1 MFLITFGVKM
11 SKKDYFE
18 FVTSSRKI
26 TSQSIIGMLLSILSV
41 YTCVYFIVTA
51 SSGTPVALAH
61 RLMFVSLVVM
71 MIYLSK
77 PTGRKSWNDKFTLGA
92 IWDFFCTVC
101 AIACVIYY
109 LSDLEG
115 WQLRMFMPNMLD
127 TIFGTIL
134 VFLILE
140 ATRRAVGLTM
150 LFVVIFFLL
159 LTVFTNYFPGFLR
172 GAPTSWRRLVDILV
186 SEQGLFSEP
195 IQTMASYIILFLLFG
210 TILEE
215 SGAGKYFIDIAYSVG
230 GRFTAGPAKTAVIAS
245 ALFGSISGS
254 SVSNVVSTGCFT
266 IPLMKATGISP
277 EEAGATEAV
286 ASTGGNYMPPIMG
299 AVAFV
304 MAQYLRVPYITI
316 VGHAII
322 PALLY
327 YMALLLYVHFSGKK
341 RGMVPLKPENL
352 PSAKKSIIEGGHL
365 ILSLVCL
372 VVFLIFGYTTTMGA
386 FWGVLVLFLLTFV
399 RKGTRLKP
407 IQMVRAFEKTA
418 KMVLSVGS
426 ACAAAGIIIG
436 CMYASGL
443 SLSLSNIIIDLA
455 HNNVLVVLILT
466 AVFSLILGC
475 GMPSVGVYL
484 ILVMT
489 IIPALTQMGITPMA
503 AHFFA
508 FYFAVV
514 SNITPPVCVAAFAGA
529 AIAGASPMKTGFKAF
544 VIGSAAYIIP
554 FLFVYHPATLGIGT
568 PGEIAI
574 ACIDGTIAIFGLA
587 ACIVGFVI
595 FRLNIIERLIGLAIC
610 LLVTAPHMATNIT
623 AYTLLVIM
631 IAVQF
636 VKYKK
641 NQTPKVGE
649 VLA

>member
-1 MFLITFGVKM
+1 M
-11 SKKDYFE
+11 SKKNYLE
-18 FVTSSRKI
+18 YVLSTNKI
-26 TSQSIIGMLLSILSV
+26 TSQAIIGVMLSV
-41 YTCVYFIVTA
+41 LSVFACVYFIVTA
-51 SSGTPVALAH
+51 QAGTPVAIAH
-61 RLMFVSLVVM
+61 RLMFVALVIM
-71 MIYLSK
+71 MIYLSR
-77 PTGRKSWNDKFTLGA
+77 PTGRKAWNDKFSFGV
-92 IWDFFCTVC
+92 IWDLFCTALAV
-101 AIACVIYY
+101 ACVIYY

-115 WQLRMFMPNMLD
+115 WQLRMFNPSVTD

-140 ATRRAVGLTM
+140 ATRRTVGLTM

-172 GAPTSWRRLVDILV
+172 GAPTSWKRLVDILV
-186 SEQGLFSEP
+186 SEQGIFSEP

-215 SGAGKYFIDIAYSVG
+215 SGAGKYFIDIAYSIG

-316 VGHAII
+316 VAHAVI

-327 YMALLLYVHFSGKK
+327 YFALLLYVHFSGKK

-352 PSAKKSIIEGGHL
+352 PSARKSILEGGHL
-365 ILSLVCL
+365 ILALVCL
-372 VVFLIFGYTTTMGA
+372 VVFLVFGYTTTMGA
-386 FWGVLVLFLLTFV
+386 FWGVLVLFALTFV

-407 IQMVRAFEKTA
+407 FKMVRAFEKTA
-418 KMVLSVGS
+418 KMTLSVGS

-443 SLSLSNIIIDLA
+443 SLSLSNIIIGIA
-455 HNNVLVVLILT
+455 HNNVLAVLILT
-466 AVFSLILGC
+466 AIFSLILGC

-484 ILVMT
+484 ILVTT
-489 IIPALTQMGITPMA
+489 IIPALTQMGVSPMA

-595 FRLNIIERLIGLAIC
+595 FRLNILERLIGLAIC

>member
-1 MFLITFGVKM
+1 MTAMIIETEKNKWEVICGLEIHCQIVSNSKMFSGASTEYGTEPNHNVSFIDAGMPGMLPTLNEECVRQAIKTGLGLNAKINKY
-11 SKKDYFE
+11 SE
-18 FVTSSRKI
+18 FSRKNYFYADLPQGYQI
-26 TSQSIIGMLLSILSV
+26 TQFQYPLVGEGSLEVETEDGSRRTIGIERIHIEQDAGKSIHDLDPSMTFVDLNRAGVGLME
-41 YTCVYFIVTA
+41 IVT
-51 SSGTPVALAH
+51 
-61 RLMFVSLVVM
+61 
-71 MIYLSK
+71 K
-77 PTGRKSWNDKFTLGA
+77 P
-92 IWDFFCTVC
+92 DF
-101 AIACVIYY
+101 
-109 LSDLEG
+109 
-115 WQLRMFMPNMLD
+115 R
-127 TIFGTIL
+127 
-134 VFLILE
+134 
-140 ATRRAVGLTM
+140 
-150 LFVVIFFLL
+150 
-159 LTVFTNYFPGFLR
+159 
-172 GAPTSWRRLVDILV
+172 
-186 SEQGLFSEP
+186 
-195 IQTMASYIILFLLFG
+195 
-210 TILEE
+210 
-215 SGAGKYFIDIAYSVG
+215 
-230 GRFTAGPAKTAVIAS
+230 
-245 ALFGSISGS
+245 
-254 SVSNVVSTGCFT
+254 
-266 IPLMKATGISP
+266 SP

-352 PSAKKSIIEGGHL
+352 PSSKKSIIEGGHL

-386 FWGVLVLFLLTFV
+386 FWGVLVLFFLTFV

-443 SLSLSNIIIDLA
+443 SLSLSNIIIDIA

-568 PGEIAI
+568 PGEIVI
-574 ACIDGTIAIFGLA
+574 ACIDGVIAIFGLA

-595 FRLNIIERLIGLAIC
+595 SRLNIIERLIGLAIC

-623 AYTLLVIM
+623 AYTLLAIM
-631 IAVQF
+631 VVVQF
-636 VKYKK
+636 VKYKR
-641 NQTPKVGE
+641 NQIPKVGE
-649 VLA
+649 ALA

>member
-1 MFLITFGVKM
+1 M
-11 SKKDYFE
+11 SKKNYLE
-18 FVTSSRKI
+18 YVLSTNKI
-26 TSQSIIGMLLSILSV
+26 TSQAIIGVMLSV
-41 YTCVYFIVTA
+41 LSVFACVYFIVTA
-51 SSGTPVALAH
+51 QAGTPVAIAH
-61 RLMFVSLVVM
+61 RLMFVAFVIM
-71 MIYLSK
+71 MIYLSR
-77 PTGRKSWNDKFTLGA
+77 PTGRKAWNDKFSFGV
-92 IWDFFCTVC
+92 IWDLFCTIC
-101 AIACVIYY
+101 AVACVIYY

-115 WQLRMFMPNMLD
+115 WQLRMFNPSVTD

-140 ATRRAVGLTM
+140 ATRRTVGLTM

-172 GAPTSWRRLVDILV
+172 GAPTSWKRLVDILV
-186 SEQGLFSEP
+186 SEQGIFSEP

-215 SGAGKYFIDIAYSVG
+215 SGAGKYFIDIAYSIG

-316 VGHAII
+316 VAHAVI

-327 YMALLLYVHFSGKK
+327 YFALLLYVHFSGKK

-352 PSAKKSIIEGGHL
+352 PSARKSIMEGGHL
-365 ILSLVCL
+365 ILALVCL
-372 VVFLIFGYTTTMGA
+372 VVFLVFGYTTTMGA
-386 FWGVLVLFLLTFV
+386 FWGVLVLFALTFV

-407 IQMVRAFEKTA
+407 FKMVRAFEKTA
-418 KMVLSVGS
+418 KMTLSVGS

-443 SLSLSNIIIDLA
+443 SLSLSNMIIGIA
-455 HNNVLVVLILT
+455 HNNVLAVLILT
-466 AVFSLILGC
+466 AIFSLILGC

-484 ILVMT
+484 ILVTT
-489 IIPALTQMGITPMA
+489 IIPALTQMGVSPMA

-554 FLFVYHPATLGIGT
+554 FLFVYHPATLGIGSALDIT
-568 PGEIAI
+568 I
-574 ACIDGTIAIFGLA
+574 ACIDGAIAIFGLA
-587 ACIVGFVI
+587 CCVVGYTVVP
-595 FRLNIIERLIGLAIC
+595 LNVLERIISLAIC
-610 LLVTAPHMATNIT
+610 LLVTAPKPITNII
-623 AYTLLVIM
+623 AYFLFALMLVI
-631 IAVQF
+631 QF
-636 VKYKK
+636 VRYRRLGGTGRK
-641 NQTPKVGE
+641 E
-649 VLA
+649 ALA

>member
-1 MFLITFGVKM
+1 M
-11 SKKDYFE
+11 SKKNYLE
-18 FVTSSRKI
+18 YVLSTNKI
-26 TSQSIIGMLLSILSV
+26 TSQAIIGVMLSV
-41 YTCVYFIVTA
+41 LSVFACVYFIVTA
-51 SSGTPVALAH
+51 QAGTPVAIAH
-61 RLMFVSLVVM
+61 RLMFVALVIM
-71 MIYLSK
+71 MIYLSR
-77 PTGRKSWNDKFTLGA
+77 PTGRKAWNDKFSFGV
-92 IWDFFCTVC
+92 IWDLFCTALAV
-101 AIACVIYY
+101 ACVIYY

-115 WQLRMFMPNMLD
+115 WQLRMFNPSVTD

-140 ATRRAVGLTM
+140 ATRRTVGLTM

-172 GAPTSWRRLVDILV
+172 GAPTSWKRLVDILV
-186 SEQGLFSEP
+186 SEQGIFSEP

-215 SGAGKYFIDIAYSVG
+215 SGAGKYFIDSAYSIG

-316 VGHAII
+316 VAHAVI

-327 YMALLLYVHFSGKK
+327 YFALLLYVHFSGKK

-352 PSAKKSIIEGGHL
+352 PSARKSILEGGHL
-365 ILSLVCL
+365 ILALVCL
-372 VVFLIFGYTTTMGA
+372 VVFLVFGYTTTMGA
-386 FWGVLVLFLLTFV
+386 FWGVLVLFALTFV

-407 IQMVRAFEKTA
+407 FKMVRAFEKTA
-418 KMVLSVGS
+418 KMTLSVGS

-443 SLSLSNIIIDLA
+443 SLSLSNIIIGIA
-455 HNNVLVVLILT
+455 HNNVLAVLILT
-466 AVFSLILGC
+466 AIFSLILGC

-484 ILVMT
+484 ILVTT
-489 IIPALTQMGITPMA
+489 IIPALTQMGVSPMA

-554 FLFVYHPATLGIGT
+554 FLFVYHPATLGIGSALDIT
-568 PGEIAI
+568 I
-574 ACIDGTIAIFGLA
+574 ACIDGAIAIFGLA
-587 ACIVGFVI
+587 CCVVGYTVVPLSI
-595 FRLNIIERLIGLAIC
+595 LDRIISLAIC
-610 LLVTAPHMATNIT
+610 LLVTAPKPITNII
-623 AYTLLVIM
+623 AYTLFVLMLVI
-631 IAVQF
+631 QF
-636 VKYKK
+636 VRYKK
-641 NQTPKVGE
+641 INGTGTKE
-649 VLA
+649 ALA